1 MRNKIILFFRCLWCI
16 IRNPSVIFIIAKY
29 KRYAIKAIVRSV
41 RESKPAWY
49 YLTLSKQTR
58 RRIGAGEAV
67 RRFRK
72 ITYFRKFWGLF

>member
-1 MRNKIILFFRCLWCI
+1 MRNKNVLFFRCLWCI

-29 KRYAIKAIVRSV
+29 KRYAVKAIVRSV

-67 RRFRK
+67 RRVRK
-72 ITYFRKFWGLF
+72 ISYFRKFWGLF

>member
-1 MRNKIILFFRCLWCI
+1 MLNKIILFFRCLWCI
-16 IRNPSVIFIIAKY
+16 LRNPSVIFILAKY

-49 YLTLSKQTR
+49 YITLSKQTR

-72 ITYFRKFWGLF
+72 ISYFRKFWGVL

>member
-1 MRNKIILFFRCLWCI
+1 MLNKIILFFRCLWCI
-16 IRNPSVIFIIAKY
+16 VRNPSVIFIIAKY

-49 YLTLSKQTR
+49 YLTLSKSTR
-58 RRIGAGEAV
+58 RRLGTGEAV

-72 ITYFRKFWGLF
+72 ISYFRKFWGLF